1 VKQRKGVTVQP
12 LNKGE
17 RRNVSGFSHDA
28 QRSAPQLAAHANARS
43 RRVSPLA
50 IGPFLAYGLSAVCAE
65 CFGRNLWRALMVA
78 QAEPSLTVKMRDV
91 MKTLLTALALTAA
104 AATLAT
110 PAHAY
115 YLRDC
120 LRGAP
125 CPGFNAPSPR
135 YYAPRPRYYDPSPYY
150 APRPRYYDGPSPYYA
165 PRPRYYDYD

>member
-1 VKQRKGVTVQP
+1 MKQRQGETVQP

-28 QRSAPQLAAHANARS
+28 QRSAPQLAAQPARD
-43 RRVSPLA
+43 RALP
-50 IGPFLAYGLSAVCAE
+50 GLSAVCAE
-65 CFGRNLWRALMVA
+65 RFGRNLWRALMVA
-78 QAEPSLTVKMRDV
+78 QAEPSLTAKMRDV

-150 APRPRYYDGPSPYYA
+150 APRPRYYGPSPYYA